1 MSKCKH
7 CLKSIKDKARPNS
20 NICGSCRVSKRRW
33 KSKIELV
40 EKMGNKCTKCG
51 FVGHPGAFHFH
62 HENPKT
68 KKYELNSNK
77 LLIKDRTKELDKC
90 ILLCANCH
98 SIEHC
103 NNELLRTFG
112 LLDEKLLDQPQSF
125 AILIPCT
132 QISQIFYTPAIP
144 ISSQIRTHHPQT
156 LSWGLDFAAEMVGS
170 SLQTI
175 CADAFRTMWNGSVGP
190 IQTFL

>member
-112 LLDEKLLDQPQSF
+112 LLDEKLLDQPPLI
-125 AILIPCT
+125 AILTQCT
-132 QISQIFYTPAIP
+132 QTQKNSYTTAIQK
-144 ISSQIRTHHPQT
+144 SLRIRMH
-156 LSWGLDFAAEMVGS
+156 
-170 SLQTI
+170 
-175 CADAFRTMWNGSVGP
+175 R
-190 IQTFL
+190 